1 MKKVS
6 WNLSNRVLRKGKQS
20 EDADRFGRFWSP
32 EQTRPTMP
40 RNFYVFCIALNK
52 MSRRFALAV
61 IEPMNDE
68 DQILIAGE
76 IARLSRQ
83 TVETNRNKAQK
94 SQRNTKYNNDMVCG
108 FEPKPKELP

>member
-1 MKKVS
+1 
-6 WNLSNRVLRKGKQS
+6 
-20 EDADRFGRFWSP
+20 
-32 EQTRPTMP
+32 MP
-40 RNFYVFCIALNK
+40 RNFYVFRIALNK

-83 TVETNRNKAQK
+83 TVEPSTKLRNPKGTPNTTTTWSVGLNPSPK
-94 SQRNTKYNNDMVCG
+94 SCHDETSS
-108 FEPKPKELP
+108 